1 MAYQVVPN
9 TRGVQ
14 QWVGPGTDPNIE
26 DVFTLPGGDT
36 MVNTKTSPWVKT
48 LPWLVGGAMA
58 APALASLLAPA
69 FAGATGAAG
78 AATGTT
84 AAAGGVPSGLG
95 FGGLT
100 AAQAYGA
107 AAPIAAKTAA
117 ATAGFWSP
125 TTVGLLNAGIGA
137 GTQLIGA
144 GMQSKAANKA
154 AQLQQAANAETL
166 AFLRDQDTKDRA
178 QYGEERSRLW
188 GQQDVDRARAEENR
202 QLLML
207 REREREGRL
216 APFRSRDS
224 GAYRRLS
231 DLVMG

>member
-9 TRGVQ
+9 TRGVK
-14 QWVGPGTDPNIE
+14 QWTGPGQDPNIE
-26 DVFTLPGGDT
+26 DVYTLPSGDT
-36 MVNTKTSPWVKT
+36 MVNTKTSPWVKA

-58 APALASLLAPA
+58 GPHLASLLLPALSGGAAAAPA
-69 FAGATGAAG
+69 AATAAG
-78 AATGTT
+78 STAATT
-84 AAAGGVPSGLG
+84 AAAAVP
-95 FGGLT
+95 
-100 AAQAYGA
+100 AA
-107 AAPIAAKTAA
+107 AA
-117 ATAGFWSP
+117 ATSGFWSP
-125 TTVGLLNAGIGA
+125 TTIGLLNAGIGT

-144 GMQSKAANKA
+144 KMQSSAANRA

>member
-1 MAYQVVPN
+1 MGYQVVPN
-9 TRGVQ
+9 TRGVK
-14 QWVGPGTDPNIE
+14 QWIGPGRDPNIE
-26 DVFTLPGGDT
+26 DVIQLPSGDT
-36 MVNTKTSPWVKT
+36 MVKTKTHPLVKA
-48 LPWLVGGAMA
+48 LPWLVGGAMG
-58 APALASLLAPA
+58 APHLASLLAPMM
-69 FAGATGAAG
+69 AGSAAG
-78 AATGTT
+78 ASGAVAPSVLG
-84 AAAGGVPSGLG
+84 GGVPSGLG

-107 AAPIAAKTAA
+107 TAPVVAK
-117 ATAGFWSP
+117 TAGFWSP
-125 TTVGLLNAGIGA
+125 TTIGLLNAGIGV
-137 GTQLIGA
+137 GTNLIGA
-144 GMQSKAANKA
+144 KMQSGAANRA
-154 AQLQQAANAETL
+154 AQMQQQSNADTL

-188 GQQDVDRARAEENR
+188 GQQDVDRTRAEENR

-231 DLVMG
+231 DLVVG